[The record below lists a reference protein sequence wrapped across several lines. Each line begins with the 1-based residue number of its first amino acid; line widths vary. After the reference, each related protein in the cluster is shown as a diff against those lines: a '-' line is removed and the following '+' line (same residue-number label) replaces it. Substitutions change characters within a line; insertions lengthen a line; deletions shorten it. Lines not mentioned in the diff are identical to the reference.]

1 MSNTQSDWNFN
12 GLQELENELKT
23 LISRTTEENI
33 MGAIEAGAKEMTEDL
48 LRLPKPKSE
57 ISKAGYT
64 HLIDSFSYK
73 KEKKEYTVGWGKYYG
88 LMVEN
93 GTSRQKAQHH
103 LRPLFNR
110 NKEKYY
116 RTMISKLF

>member
-1 MSNTQSDWNFN
+1 MSNDFD
-12 GLQELENELKT
+12 GFLELEKELKE
-23 LISRTTEENI
+23 LISKTEEKNI
-33 MGAIEAGAKEMTEDL
+33 MRAIEAGAKEMVEDL

-64 HLIDSFSYK
+64 HMIDCFKYK
-73 KEKKEYTVGWGKYYG
+73 QEKNEYTVGWGKYYG
-88 LMVEN
+88 PLVEN
-93 GTSRQKAQHH
+93 GTSKMKAQHH
-103 LRPLFNR
+103 LRPLFNK